1 MNTKKLL
8 KTDLQRLIFLGII
21 VAMKI
26 ILGQFSVGP
35 ATVKVGL
42 GFIGS
47 VLLGYFFGPVWGTI
61 GGGISDLVA
70 SAIFGNQGGFF
81 IGFTLTAMVGPLIYA
96 LFLYNKP
103 VKIWRIVV
111 STILVT
117 IIVNIGMNTLWLH
130 IMYNMNFNAAL
141 IQRLPKELI
150 VPWIHMVIIL
160 SVSTATNHLSVAL
173 NDSQQII
180 VEKNEQDER
189 NHSEHLD
196 PLIDEILKENQL
208 TLKDIDRFA
217 VAIGPGSYT
226 GLRIGITTVKMFASV
241 LNKEVVGIST
251 LQALAKSVKED
262 ALVITGLDA
271 RNNNYFAA
279 GYKSGDIPDNV
290 IPDGHYN
297 IDVLIKAI
305 QDYTAKNEVKKLV
318 LVGTGLEKQDEKFKA
333 LNIPY
338 KYGNDSQNV
347 IHAGLIGQLAEYSEP
362 VDPDKLLPRYLRRT
376 QAEVD
381 WHKKTGKPFEPDSHY
396 VEEV

>member
-1 MNTKKLL
+1 M
-8 KTDLQRLIFLGII
+8 R
-21 VAMKI
+21 
-26 ILGQFSVGP
+26 
-35 ATVKVGL
+35 
-42 GFIGS
+42 
-47 VLLGYFFGPVWGTI
+47 
-61 GGGISDLVA
+61 
-70 SAIFGNQGGFF
+70 
-81 IGFTLTAMVGPLIYA
+81 
-96 LFLYNKP
+96 
-103 VKIWRIVV
+103 
-111 STILVT
+111 
-117 IIVNIGMNTLWLH
+117 
-130 IMYNMNFNAAL
+130 
-141 IQRLPKELI
+141 
-150 VPWIHMVIIL
+150 IL

-180 VEKNEQDER
+180 VKKNEQDER

-226 GLRIGITTVKMFASV
+226 GLRIGTTTVKMFASV

>member
-1 MNTKKLL
+1 
-8 KTDLQRLIFLGII
+8 
-21 VAMKI
+21 MK
-26 ILGQFSVGP
+26 
-35 ATVKVGL
+35 
-42 GFIGS
+42 
-47 VLLGYFFGPVWGTI
+47 
-61 GGGISDLVA
+61 
-70 SAIFGNQGGFF
+70 
-81 IGFTLTAMVGPLIYA
+81 
-96 LFLYNKP
+96 
-103 VKIWRIVV
+103 
-111 STILVT
+111 
-117 IIVNIGMNTLWLH
+117 
-130 IMYNMNFNAAL
+130 
-141 IQRLPKELI
+141 
-150 VPWIHMVIIL
+150 IL

-173 NDSQQII
+173 NDGQQVI

-196 PLIDEILKENQL
+196 PLIDEILKDNNL

-226 GLRIGITTVKMFASV
+226 GLRIGITTVKMFASI
-241 LNKEVVGIST
+241 LSKEVVGIST
-251 LQALAKSVKED
+251 LQALAKGVKEE

-279 GYKSGDIPDNV
+279 GYLSRDVQQKV

-305 QDYTAKNEVKKLV
+305 QEYVAKNEVKKIV
-318 LVGTGLEKQDEKFKA
+318 FVGSGLKKQDEKIKS
-333 LNIPY
+333 LGIPY
-338 KYGNDSQNV
+338 EYGTDEQNV
-347 IHAGLIGQLAEYSEP
+347 IHAGLIGQLAENASP

>member
-1 MNTKKLL
+1 
-8 KTDLQRLIFLGII
+8 
-21 VAMKI
+21 MK
-26 ILGQFSVGP
+26 
-35 ATVKVGL
+35 
-42 GFIGS
+42 
-47 VLLGYFFGPVWGTI
+47 
-61 GGGISDLVA
+61 
-70 SAIFGNQGGFF
+70 
-81 IGFTLTAMVGPLIYA
+81 
-96 LFLYNKP
+96 
-103 VKIWRIVV
+103 
-111 STILVT
+111 
-117 IIVNIGMNTLWLH
+117 
-130 IMYNMNFNAAL
+130 
-141 IQRLPKELI
+141 
-150 VPWIHMVIIL
+150 IL

-173 NDSQQII
+173 NDGQQVI

-196 PLIDEILKENQL
+196 PLIDEILKDNNL

-226 GLRIGITTVKMFASV
+226 GLRIGITTVKMFASI

-251 LQALAKSVKED
+251 LQALAKGVKEE

-279 GYKSGDIPDNV
+279 GYLSRDVQQNV

-305 QDYTAKNEVKKLV
+305 QEYVAKNEVKKIV
-318 LVGTGLEKQDEKFKA
+318 FVGSGLKKQDEKIKS
-333 LNIPY
+333 LGIPY
-338 KYGNDSQNV
+338 EYGTDEQNV
-347 IHAGLIGQLAEYSEP
+347 IHAGLIGQLAENAIP

-381 WHKKTGKPFEPDSHY
+381 WYKKTGKPFEPDSHY

>member
-1 MNTKKLL
+1 M
-8 KTDLQRLIFLGII
+8 R
-21 VAMKI
+21 
-26 ILGQFSVGP
+26 
-35 ATVKVGL
+35 
-42 GFIGS
+42 
-47 VLLGYFFGPVWGTI
+47 
-61 GGGISDLVA
+61 
-70 SAIFGNQGGFF
+70 
-81 IGFTLTAMVGPLIYA
+81 
-96 LFLYNKP
+96 
-103 VKIWRIVV
+103 
-111 STILVT
+111 
-117 IIVNIGMNTLWLH
+117 
-130 IMYNMNFNAAL
+130 
-141 IQRLPKELI
+141 
-150 VPWIHMVIIL
+150 IL

-333 LNIPY
+333 LSIPY

-347 IHAGLIGQLAEYSEP
+347 IHAGLIGQLAEYSEL

>member
-1 MNTKKLL
+1 
-8 KTDLQRLIFLGII
+8 
-21 VAMKI
+21 MK
-26 ILGQFSVGP
+26 
-35 ATVKVGL
+35 
-42 GFIGS
+42 
-47 VLLGYFFGPVWGTI
+47 
-61 GGGISDLVA
+61 
-70 SAIFGNQGGFF
+70 
-81 IGFTLTAMVGPLIYA
+81 
-96 LFLYNKP
+96 
-103 VKIWRIVV
+103 
-111 STILVT
+111 
-117 IIVNIGMNTLWLH
+117 
-130 IMYNMNFNAAL
+130 
-141 IQRLPKELI
+141 
-150 VPWIHMVIIL
+150 IL

-173 NDSQQII
+173 NDGQQVI

-196 PLIDEILKENQL
+196 PLIDEILKDNNL

-226 GLRIGITTVKMFASV
+226 GLRIGITTVKMFASI
-241 LNKEVVGIST
+241 LSKEVVGIST
-251 LQALAKSVKED
+251 LQALAKGVKEE

-279 GYKSGDIPDNV
+279 GYLSRDVQQNV

-305 QDYTAKNEVKKLV
+305 QEYVAKNEVKKIV
-318 LVGTGLEKQDEKFKA
+318 FVGSGLKKQDEKIKS
-333 LNIPY
+333 LGIPY
-338 KYGNDSQNV
+338 EYGTDEQNV
-347 IHAGLIGQLAEYSEP
+347 IHAGLIGQLAENAIP